1 MGSYTQPSQVLDETH
16 SNINKGFA
24 QIETDIANKLKA
36 NRLQAIED
44 QKLLERQR
52 IERSKLDLK
61 RQKDLNLLK
70 GKERDAGINVVHS
83 VEGAVVGEEEGYS
96 NIRINGNIVKVKRSN
111 VVKAQEL
118 REKSKNTTDKEEQKK
133 IREELLK
140 LDEETGFDV
149 MSFDINEDD
158 FGGIQF
164 GIEED
169 LNYLYKQLAQHEPN
183 SAEYEFTVGLIEQVL
198 DEAPVLV
205 SLLNKTT
212 ENNASAYNLNGE
224 LLKPERGINGILLDD
239 GAPNFELRA
248 EVSKHIIFGTK
259 QGRFSYE
266 SVGNQPT
273 KQGQFSGSSYILY
286 TAENGETLKIGY
298 DEYKKLVEDGGGL
311 IGTTNGEPYN
321 KAIKKIWDQN
331 KNAYKKLS
339 DKSINTST
347 QNQGDRKVTIRETV
361 QSFDNANAN
370 LEASITDFVY
380 NGGMNNVEGKI
391 PGYNYA
397 QNFWQMSGG
406 PDGSPEMRVWNNS
419 DEQKKRLSTLLT
431 ENIKREYANETNITN
446 YNITNKEYNNEQE
459 QESTAIL
466 TEGLLLDA
474 EISEKYFKSKNSLD
488 NNNKAEYGY
497 QDIRDNYKTLSN
509 NGFRGAA
516 AMLTDLDTS
525 NKKTYRSGA
534 DMNTQLVKDNNYKLL
549 DENGN
554 PVMQADPSKLY
565 VDIGNN
571 NTYLELNV
579 TDFPSLINEV
589 KNARGTK
596 KSVHEKAIK
605 KINTETPIDETSE
618 VKKGDEE
625 QFNVIEIADQFA

>member
-1 MGSYTQPSQVLDETH
+1 MGTYTQPSQIIDKSH
-16 SNINKGFA
+16 SQINKGLSDVNTNILS
-24 QIETDIANKLKA
+24 QMQA
-36 NRLQAIED
+36 NRKSALEQQKAIEKAKRE
-44 QKLLERQR
+44 QIKNEAKRQR
-52 IERSKLDLK
+52 DISDLEAK
-61 RQKDLNLLK
+61 QRK
-70 GKERDAGINVVHS
+70 AGLNVVHS
-83 VEGAVVGEEEGYS
+83 VNGNLVGEDESYTNVRSDQGK
-96 NIRINGNIVKVKRSN
+96 ILRVKKSN
-111 VVKAQEL
+111 VDKALDLRNRSLEGEDTSAEL
-118 REKSKNTTDKEEQKK
+118 A
-133 IREELLK
+133 K
-140 LDEETGFDV
+140 LQEETSFDV
-149 MSFDINEDD
+149 MSVEDDD

-164 GIEED
+164 GIEQD
-169 LNYLYKQLAQHEPN
+169 LKYLYGELANYETN
-183 SAEYEFTVGLIEQVL
+183 TKEYEFTVGLINQVL
-198 DEAPVLV
+198 DESPVLV
-205 SLLNKTT
+205 DLVNKTAG
-212 ENNASAYNLNGE
+212 NQAKGWNLNGE
-224 LLKPERGINGILLDD
+224 ILEQKKGISGIVLED
-239 GAPNFELRA
+239 GAPNFELRKEA
-248 EVSKHIIFGTK
+248 ARHIIFGTK

-266 SVGNQPT
+266 SVGNDPNQG
-273 KQGQFSGSSYILY
+273 GQFSGSSYILY
-286 TAENGETLKIGY
+286 TAENGEQLKIGY
-298 DEYKKLVEDGGGL
+298 KEYKELVENGGG
-311 IGTTNGEPYN
+311 IVGTTQAEPYD
-321 KAIKKIWDQN
+321 KAIKSIWDQN
-331 KNAYKKLS
+331 KANYDSLKT
-339 DKSINTST
+339 KSSNSST
-347 QNQGDRKVTIRETV
+347 DTKGDRKVTVRKTIQGFE
-361 QSFDNANAN
+361 NANEN
-370 LEASITDFVY
+370 LEKSIEEFVF
-380 NGGMNNVEGKI
+380 NGGMNNVEGKL

-397 QNFWQMSGG
+397 QNLWQMAGG
-406 PDGSPEMRVWNNS
+406 KGQWKNTV
-419 DEQKKRLSTLLT
+419 EQKQSLANYLT
-431 ENIKREYANETNITN
+431 EDVKRKYGSETNITT
-446 YNITNKEYNNEQE
+446 YNVSNREYKSNQE

-534 DMNTQLVKDNNYKLL
+534 DMNTQLIKDNNYKLL

-596 KSVHEKAIK
+596 KEVHEKAIK

-625 QFNVIEIADQFA
+625 QFNEIEIANQLS